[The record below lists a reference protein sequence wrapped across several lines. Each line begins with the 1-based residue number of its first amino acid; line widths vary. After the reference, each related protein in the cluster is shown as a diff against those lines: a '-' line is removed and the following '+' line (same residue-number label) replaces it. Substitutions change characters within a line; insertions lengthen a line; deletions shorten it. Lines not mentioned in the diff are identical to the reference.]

1 MFEADINKYP
11 TLSSLAFS
19 IYRIKYLNKYKIPC
33 ITGELYRN
41 LNKSSTG
48 GSVDVYKPI
57 GEEINRYDVNSLL
70 QTRVKSKGA
79 GIRTVSPLGE
89 WSGWYL
95 SEELYNAKKQ
105 GYEIDIIWGYLFEKE
120 YIFKEYVNDLY
131 KLKKESKRGY
141 SELHY

>member
-57 GEEINRYDVNSLL
+57 GEEINRYDVNSLYPSVMSNFPSPVGKITKFKGDILKYPENPFGFFFVKIKTPEYLHIPIL

-89 WSGWYL
+89 WSG
-95 SEELYNAKKQ
+95 
-105 GYEIDIIWGYLFEKE
+105 
-120 YIFKEYVNDLY
+120 
-131 KLKKESKRGY
+131 
-141 SELHY
+141 